1 MRVAL
6 KKMLD
11 SLREGLFLRK
21 RQEVDGDGSQLP
33 AGNRKVRRVFVQ
45 SERLTPLKEPAP
57 LVPLSQ
63 AVAGITAFTARGPRH
78 DLSDIASL
86 LFRLSA
92 RPNSSPRNRN
102 GSSTGSRFAAAGSAC
117 ATANCAVPSEP
128 QRDIDRA
135 PRGWH
140 CQAYIL
146 GSSALVGAAP
156 APSNIK
162 AGRTQDGASTAQ
174 WPGGPRR
181 SHRGRKN
188 GRVADRTTLCRP
200 TLSKVGVCQSPTVLR

>member
-63 AVAGITAFTARGPRH
+63 AVREAWER
-78 DLSDIASL
+78 
-86 LFRLSA
+86 
-92 RPNSSPRNRN
+92 SP
-102 GSSTGSRFAAAGSAC
+102 A
-117 ATANCAVPSEP
+117 
-128 QRDIDRA
+128 
-135 PRGWH
+135 
-140 CQAYIL
+140 
-146 GSSALVGAAP
+146 
-156 APSNIK
+156 
-162 AGRTQDGASTAQ
+162 
-174 WPGGPRR
+174 
-181 SHRGRKN
+181 
-188 GRVADRTTLCRP
+188 
-200 TLSKVGVCQSPTVLR
+200 